1 MVKRF
6 FFKPQVNFYLPP
18 KKIQN
23 KHMGLV
29 TPLVISVHPCACV
42 LPRKWEGNRHK
53 AVQHC

>member
-29 TPLVISVHPCACV
+29 TLLVISVHPCACV